1 MTETM
6 QSYGKVQTVVNGDV
20 IQDKEYG
27 LKYDG
32 MNMDIAVKDA
42 VNKKLTL
49 GKLGKN
55 DILNLLSNKNEKK
68 CLKEN
73 LESLLPKKIYE
84 RKKSKTK
91 KKRKKKKKKNITFKI
106 EEMPN
111 KRKKK
116 SRRKRTKNKK
126 EQKLNA
132 FFNFLN

>member
-1 MTETM
+1 M
-6 QSYGKVQTVVNGDV
+6 QSYGKVQTVINGDV

-73 LESLLPKKIYE
+73 LESLLPKKIYN
-84 RKKSKTK
+84 RNKPKTK
-91 KKRKKKKKKNITFKI
+91 KKRKKKKKKNITLKI

-116 SRRKRTKNKK
+116 SRKKRRNKK
-126 EQKLNA
+126 EQKLKD